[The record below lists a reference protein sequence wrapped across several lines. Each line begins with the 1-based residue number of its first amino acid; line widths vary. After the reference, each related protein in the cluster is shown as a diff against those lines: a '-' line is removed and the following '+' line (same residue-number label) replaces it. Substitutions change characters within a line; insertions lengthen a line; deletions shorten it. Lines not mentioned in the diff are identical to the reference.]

1 MIDFLDLTLRE
12 VIISKRSGK
21 MKKFICLMLVLVITF
36 SFSAC
41 GSYEP
46 IEPTTSAPATEIEP
60 ETIFS
65 DYYNNQLT
73 ADEKY
78 LGQRY
83 KITDVTVSS
92 VNEEYVYIEQKIV
105 GGKYCIELIYDKSQ
119 LDYVKSLSKGDLV
132 AFEGTLTEIQL
143 DGIFMPQLDF
153 ENVVFIEKSE

>member
-1 MIDFLDLTLRE
+1 
-12 VIISKRSGK
+12 
-21 MKKFICLMLVLVITF
+21 MKKFICLLLVIVLTF

-41 GSYEP
+41 GGYEP
-46 IEPTTSAPATEIEP
+46 IEPTTYAYAPATEIEP

-65 DYYNNQLT
+65 DYYNNQIT

-83 KITDVTVSS
+83 KIIDVTVSS

-105 GGKYCIELIYDKSQ
+105 GGKYCITLTYDKSQ
-119 LDYVKSLSKGDLV
+119 LDYVKSLSRGVLV
-132 AFEGTLTEIQL
+132 SFEGTLTDIQL
-143 DGIFMPQLDF
+143 DGIFVPELNF